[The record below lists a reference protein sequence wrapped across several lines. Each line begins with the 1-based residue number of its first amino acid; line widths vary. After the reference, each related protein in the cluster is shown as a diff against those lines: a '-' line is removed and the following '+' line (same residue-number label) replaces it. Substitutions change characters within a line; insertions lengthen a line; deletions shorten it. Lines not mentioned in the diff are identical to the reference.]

1 MGSGHGS
8 GSGLFRAGS
17 PSGLTLPMPCTGQ
30 GLAPDPQPPGHLGPA
45 QPASR
50 GAAHPEPILHPQL
63 TVCRAGLQGARATLL
78 LPRPTGA
85 RRPQSREPATS
96 RARGQASN
104 RGPGGKC
111 SLRSVGWGLR
121 RPPPQRLQAPAAG
134 RRPQA
139 RVPKGQQPSCG
150 GTCLPEGGVP
160 QTGPVQTPPAPWACP
175 GSVGSW
181 DPQGGGD
188 PGKSGSPGECA
199 ASPALSERQSP
210 PGGPSVPLGHVTAFS
225 ARFGRRATRGVGG
238 PAGSPGARRGWTRAP
253 HAAAAAALGLPAP
266 WLPCT
271 GQVCRNVTC
280 LGWGRA
286 SEPPSAVQGPGRWS
300 LGN

>member
-238 PAGSPGARRGWTRAP
+238 TGRQSWGTTGLDPGSPRGSSCSPRAP
-253 HAAAAAALGLPAP
+253 CTLAALHGAGMQECDMPGL
-266 WLPCT
+266 
-271 GQVCRNVTC
+271 GQ
-280 LGWGRA
+280 GFGA
-286 SEPPSAVQGPGRWS
+286 SLSCAGPRQMEPG
-300 LGN
+300 

>member
-150 GTCLPEGGVP
+150 GTCLPEGG
-160 QTGPVQTPPAPWACP
+160 GAPDRACP
-175 GSVGSW
+175 DTTSPVGLSRLR
-181 DPQGGGD
+181 
-188 PGKSGSPGECA
+188 GK
-199 ASPALSERQSP
+199 L
-210 PGGPSVPLGHVTAFS
+210 GPT
-225 ARFGRRATRGVGG
+225 
-238 PAGSPGARRGWTRAP
+238 
-253 HAAAAAALGLPAP
+253 
-266 WLPCT
+266 
-271 GQVCRNVTC
+271 
-280 LGWGRA
+280 GWGRPWEVRQSWGMRCLA
-286 SEPPSAVQGPGRWS
+286 RTLRTPEPPRRPQRTPRTRYCLLGQVRTPGYEGGGGTGRQSWGTTGLDPGSPRGSSCSPRAPCTLAALHGAGMQECDMPGLGQGFGASLSCAGPRQMEPG
-300 LGN
+300 